1 MILAQ
6 NKKILKS
13 QNAIV
18 QKYYPG
24 EQIVENNLFNGNS
37 NENLNVKILTF
48 WKNKILDLKATS
60 IEISLNFKNWKHQ
73 KIRGIIWLN

>member
-48 WKNKILDLKATS
+48 
-60 IEISLNFKNWKHQ
+60 
-73 KIRGIIWLN
+73 